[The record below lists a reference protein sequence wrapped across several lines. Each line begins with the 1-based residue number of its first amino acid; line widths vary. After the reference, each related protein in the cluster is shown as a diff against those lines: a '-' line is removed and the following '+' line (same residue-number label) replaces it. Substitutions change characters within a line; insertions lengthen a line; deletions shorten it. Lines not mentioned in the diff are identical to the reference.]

1 MSITKVAKIAGVS
14 HGTVSRVINAR
25 PGISPD
31 TIRAVRLAM
40 AEVGYVPPPPEKR
53 RGRTAAPNINGL
65 PGAAAAESVG
75 RTRMIGLLVFEESL
89 SILNEPVIAAA
100 MAGIESALAEHNFGL
115 QLAQVSQSDRLP
127 PTIDCDHV
135 DGILFT
141 ANRVP
146 IEIRSQLADFHAV
159 RFLSSIADP
168 DEEVWIDHIMPDNQ
182 QIGVMAARYLFR
194 RGHQHVAFIEATPRR
209 LNFHERGNS
218 FCMVA
223 QNCGL
228 TAARVTV
235 NKQQRDELY
244 PSIANVRT
252 WLTDAVDQL
261 VKLDPRP
268 TGLFV
273 PSDRHTSIVYT
284 LLAERGIKIGHA
296 STGGQMEVI
305 SCDNEES
312 RLEPLNPRPASIDI
326 GAVEIGRRAVRRLLI
341 RLQHPEES
349 PVRVLVPPKLPEGAG
364 DDLDM

>member
-1 MSITKVAKIAGVS
+1 
-14 HGTVSRVINAR
+14 
-25 PGISPD
+25 
-31 TIRAVRLAM
+31 
-40 AEVGYVPPPPEKR
+40 
-53 RGRTAAPNINGL
+53 
-65 PGAAAAESVG
+65 
-75 RTRMIGLLVFEESL
+75 MIGLLVFEESL

-100 MAGIESALAEHNFGL
+100 LSGIEAALAEHSFGL
-115 QLAQVSQSDRLP
+115 QLAQVSQPDRLP
-127 PTIDCDHV
+127 PMIDPEHV

-146 IEIRSQLADFHAV
+146 HEFRATLSEFHSV

-182 QIGVMAARYLFR
+182 QIGVMAARYLAR
-194 RGHQHVAFIEATPRR
+194 RGHERVAFIEATPRR

-223 QNCGL
+223 QNIGL
-228 TAARVTV
+228 TASRITV
-235 NKQQRDELY
+235 KRQERDELY
-244 PSIANVRT
+244 PSIANVRA
-252 WLTDAVDQL
+252 WLADAIDQL
-261 VKLDPRP
+261 LKIEPRP

-273 PSDRHTSIVYT
+273 PSDRHTSLIYP
-284 LLAERGIKIGHA
+284 LLAERGIKIG
-296 STGGQMEVI
+296 SLKSGGQMEII

-312 RLEPLNPRPASIDI
+312 RLEPLSPRPASIDI

>member
-1 MSITKVAKIAGVS
+1 
-14 HGTVSRVINAR
+14 
-25 PGISPD
+25 
-31 TIRAVRLAM
+31 
-40 AEVGYVPPPPEKR
+40 
-53 RGRTAAPNINGL
+53 
-65 PGAAAAESVG
+65 
-75 RTRMIGLLVFEESL
+75 MIGLLVFEESL

-100 MAGIESALAEHNFGL
+100 MSGIEAALAENGIGL
-115 QLAQVSQSDRLP
+115 QLAQVSQPDRLP
-127 PTIDCDHV
+127 AVIDPDRV
-135 DGILFT
+135 DGVLFT

-146 IEIRSQLADFHAV
+146 VALRPQLANLHAV

-182 QIGVMAARYLFR
+182 QIGVMAARHLFR

-223 QNCGL
+223 QNSGM
-228 TAARVTV
+228 TV
-235 NKQQRDELY
+235 SRIAVNQQKRDELY

-252 WLTDAVDQL
+252 WLIDAVEQL
-261 VKLDPRP
+261 LKTDPRP
-268 TGLFV
+268 TGIFV
-273 PSDRHTSIVYT
+273 PSDRHTSLIYP

-296 STGGQMEVI
+296 STGGQIEVI

-341 RLQHPEES
+341 RLQHPDES
-349 PVRVLVPPKLPEGAG
+349 PVRVLVPPKLPEAMEE
-364 DDLDM
+364 DIDM

>member
-40 AEVGYVPPPPEKR
+40 AEIGYVPPPPEKR
-53 RGRTAAPNINGL
+53 RGRTAAPNLFNGL
-65 PGAAAAESVG
+65 PAPNGEEVAG

-100 MAGIESALAEHNFGL
+100 MAGIEAALAEYGLGL
-115 QLAQVSQSDRLP
+115 QLAQVSQPDRLP
-127 PTIDCDHV
+127 ATIDPEHV
-135 DGILFT
+135 DGVLFT

-146 IEIRSQLADFHAV
+146 KALRSQLIDFHAV

-168 DEEVWIDHIMPDNQ
+168 DEEVWIDHILPDNQ
-182 QIGVMAARYLFR
+182 QIGVMAARYLGR
-194 RGHQHVAFIEATPRR
+194 HQHQHVAFIDATPRR
-209 LNFHERGNS
+209 LNFHERGNA

-223 QNCGL
+223 QNAGL
-228 TAARVTV
+228 HVSRIAV
-235 NKQQRDELY
+235 NRQERDELY
-244 PSIANVRT
+244 PSIANVRA
-252 WLTDAVDQL
+252 WLTEAVDQL
-261 VKLDPRP
+261 LKINPRP
-268 TGLFV
+268 TGIFV
-273 PSDRHTSIVYT
+273 PSDRHTSLVYP
-284 LLAERGIKIGHA
+284 LLAERGIKIGPA
-296 STGGQMEVI
+296 SAGGEIEII

-312 RLEPLNPRPASIDI
+312 RLESLNPRPASIDI

-349 PVRVLVPPKLPEGAG
+349 PVRVLVPPNLPDGAG
-364 DDLDM
+364 GNST

>member
-40 AEVGYVPPPPEKR
+40 AEVGYIPPPPEKR
-53 RGRTAAPNINGL
+53 RGRTAAPNSTGL
-65 PGAAAAESVG
+65 PSVATADGLG

-100 MAGIESALAEHNFGL
+100 MAGIESALSEHGFGL
-115 QLAQVSQSDRLP
+115 QLAQVSKTDRLP
-127 PTIDCDHV
+127 VTIDAEQV
-135 DGILFT
+135 DGVLFT
-141 ANRVP
+141 ANRIVP
-146 IEIRSQLADFHAV
+146 GLRPLLAEFHAV

-168 DEEVWIDHIMPDNQ
+168 DEEVWIDHILPDNQ
-182 QIGVMAARYLFR
+182 QIGVMAARYLAR

-223 QNCGL
+223 RNIDL
-228 TAARVTV
+228 TASRVTV
-235 NKQQRDELY
+235 NRQDRDELY
-244 PSIANVRT
+244 PSIANVRA
-252 WLTDAVDQL
+252 WLSEAVDQL
-261 VKLDPRP
+261 LSINPRP

-273 PSDRHTSIVYT
+273 PSDRHTSIVYS

-296 STGGQMEVI
+296 SMGGELEIV

-341 RLQHPEES
+341 RMQHPEES
-349 PVRVLVPPKLPEGAG
+349 PVRVLVPPSLSEVAPVRT
-364 DDLDM
+364 DT